1 MRPTPR
7 TAPAPHTTSTP
18 RTPAPRTAAPRTAT
32 APRTPAPRTAA
43 PRTAATP
50 RTPAP
55 RTTPAPPT
63 PAPRTTPTP
72 RTPPSHRLA
81 ATLTALLAVLLTL
94 VPAGPAA
101 GAGLAL
107 PEAVPAATTVPRPD
121 TGFHAD
127 DGCATTCATQVR
139 ARHDHLGERPAP
151 PDRLATPTRLTGLAP
166 AAHRRA
172 TAAPGSVP
180 VSPGRTSHDRGRAPP
195 ASSGT

>member
-18 RTPAPRTAAPRTAT
+18 RTPAPRTAAT
-32 APRTPAPRTAA
+32 PRTPAPRTA
-43 PRTAATP
+43 
-50 RTPAP
+50 AP

>member
-18 RTPAPRTAAPRTAT
+18 RTPAPRTAAPRTASP
-32 APRTPAPRTAA
+32 PRTPAPRTAA
-43 PRTAATP
+43 PRTAATTRP
-50 RTPAP
+50 PAP

-63 PAPRTTPTP
+63 PAPRTATTP

>member
-7 TAPAPHTTSTP
+7 TAPG
-18 RTPAPRTAAPRTAT
+18 
-32 APRTPAPRTAA
+32 
-43 PRTAATP
+43 
-50 RTPAP
+50 
-55 RTTPAPPT
+55 
-63 PAPRTTPTP
+63 
-72 RTPPSHRLA
+72 HRLA

-94 VPAGPAA
+94 VPAGPLA

-107 PEAVPAATTVPRPD
+107 PGMAPAATTVPHPD

-127 DGCATTCATQVR
+127 DGCTASCATQAR

-151 PDRLATPTRLTGLAP
+151 PDRLATATRPTRAAP
-166 AAHRRA
+166 AAHRRT
-172 TAAPGSVP
+172 TAPSGAVP

>member
-18 RTPAPRTAAPRTAT
+18 RTAAP
-32 APRTPAPRTAA
+32 PIPA

-50 RTPAP
+50 RIPALRTTPAP
-55 RTTPAPPT
+55 PTPALRTTPAPPT
-63 PAPRTTPTP
+63 PAPRTATTP

>member
-18 RTPAPRTAAPRTAT
+18 RTPAPRTTPT
-32 APRTPAPRTAA
+32 PRTPAPRTA
-43 PRTAATP
+43 TTP
-50 RTPAP
+50 R
-55 RTTPAPPT
+55 T

>member
-63 PAPRTTPTP
+63 PAPRTATTP

>member
-7 TAPAPHTTSTP
+7 TAPAPG
-18 RTPAPRTAAPRTAT
+18 
-32 APRTPAPRTAA
+32 
-43 PRTAATP
+43 
-50 RTPAP
+50 
-55 RTTPAPPT
+55 TTPAPPIAAPPRAT
-63 PAPRTTPTP
+63 PALRTAPAPRTPS
-72 RTPPSHRLA
+72 SHRLA

-94 VPAGPAA
+94 VPAGRPAA

-107 PEAVPAATTVPRPD
+107 PETVPAATTVPRPD
-121 TGFHAD
+121 TGFRAD

-151 PDRLATPTRLTGLAP
+151 PDRLATATRLTGVAP

>member
-7 TAPAPHTTSTP
+7 TA
-18 RTPAPRTAAPRTAT
+18 
-32 APRTPAPRTAA
+32 
-43 PRTAATP
+43 
-50 RTPAP
+50 
-55 RTTPAPPT
+55 
-63 PAPRTTPTP
+63 
-72 RTPPSHRLA
+72 PSHRLA

-94 VPAGPAA
+94 APAGPLA

-107 PEAVPAATTVPRPD
+107 PGTVPSATTVPRPD

-127 DGCATTCATQVR
+127 DGCATTCATQAR

-151 PDRLATPTRLTGLAP
+151 LDRLATATRPTGAAP

-172 TAAPGSVP
+172 TAPSGSVP